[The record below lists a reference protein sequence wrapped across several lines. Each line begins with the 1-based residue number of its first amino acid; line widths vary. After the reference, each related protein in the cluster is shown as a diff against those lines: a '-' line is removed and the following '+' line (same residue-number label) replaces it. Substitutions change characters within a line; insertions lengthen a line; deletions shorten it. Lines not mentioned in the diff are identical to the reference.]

1 MGKTI
6 HRAGVVVSG
15 DYSGKSIYIRNDYS
29 FMIISNDENGKI
41 IVKSLFPTRYSIL
54 KEISKT
60 TVDHYEDVSAIETG
74 ADASAVAKGL
84 FLAGPAGG
92 LLGAV
97 ASKSA
102 TYDLAIYFKDGEK
115 SLIRILSSDS
125 YQELKRI
132 LFELWSIL

>member
-15 DYSGKSIYIRNDYS
+15 DYSGKSIYMRNDYS

-84 FLAGPAGG
+84 IFSRSCWG
-92 LLGAV
+92 
-97 ASKSA
+97 
-102 TYDLAIYFKDGEK
+102 F
-115 SLIRILSSDS
+115 IRCSGKQISN
-125 YQELKRI
+125 I
-132 LFELWSIL
+132 

>member
-1 MGKTI
+1 M
-6 HRAGVVVSG
+6 
-15 DYSGKSIYIRNDYS
+15 
-29 FMIISNDENGKI
+29 
-41 IVKSLFPTRYSIL
+41 FPTRYSIL

-84 FLAGPAGG
+84 FLAGPVGG
-92 LLGAV
+92 LLGAA

-115 SLIRILSSDS
+115 SLIRILSSGS

-132 LFELWSIL
+132 LFEL

>member
-15 DYSGKSIYIRNDYS
+15 DYSGKSIYMRNDYS

-74 ADASAVAKGL
+74 AKQISNIW
-84 FLAGPAGG
+84 F
-92 LLGAV
+92 
-97 ASKSA
+97 SN
-102 TYDLAIYFKDGEK
+102 
-115 SLIRILSSDS
+115 IL
-125 YQELKRI
+125 
-132 LFELWSIL
+132 